1 MRIDQRKVRELLE
14 IDSGGIP
21 ATQQG
26 EVLGMIAGLN
36 AGAAQR
42 IY

>member
-1 MRIDQRKVRELLE
+1 LFPPLDCLVFDV
-14 IDSGGIP
+14 DSGGIP